1 MILKIKDILSKYY
14 KTTIDVITFFLF
26 LKILLTSF
34 TTLAYSNDDFNTWL
48 SSYKKTVLKKGIS
61 QETIEVAFKNVKFLE
76 KVIKYDR
83 KQPEF
88 YEDTN
93 TYVNKRANNLRVVK
107 AKNILKKNLILFNEI
122 EEKFSVE
129 KEILLALWGIET
141 NFGKHV
147 GKMDIISS
155 LATLSYDKR
164 RRDFFSSQLFIL
176 LELIDNKVVDPKK
189 LYGSWAGA
197 YGNFQFMPSTIKRYA
212 IDYDNNN
219 KIELKSSLK
228 DSLAS
233 AANYINSIGWK
244 KGQPCFFKVKLT
256 SKIKKKY
263 VNSSARTISNRLNIS
278 KWKHKGVINLDGIDI
293 NTNLEAALILPDGK
307 PETPA
312 FLVFQNYEKILKWNR
327 SLRFGIS
334 VCTLANMIKT

>member
-1 MILKIKDILSKYY
+1 MLLNHKFVYYFIILK
-14 KTTIDVITFFLF
+14 
-26 LKILLTSF
+26 LLLIGFAPVANS
-34 TTLAYSNDDFNTWL
+34 DDNFSVWL
-48 SSYKKTVLKKGIS
+48 SSYKKFALKKGVS
-61 QETIEVAFKNVKFLE
+61 QKTIDIAFKNVKFLAQ
-76 KVIKYDR
+76 VIKYDR

-88 YEDTN
+88 YEDTI
-93 TYVNKRANNLRVVK
+93 TYVNKRANISRVK
-107 AKNILKKNLILFNEI
+107 TAKKLFKKNKTLFTEVEN
-122 EEKFSVE
+122 KFFVE

-164 RRDFFSSQLFIL
+164 RRDFFSSQLLIL
-176 LELIDNKVVDPKK
+176 LNLIDDKLINPST

-197 YGNFQFMPSTIKRYA
+197 YGNFQFMPSSIKQYA

-233 AANYINSIGWK
+233 AANYINRIGWK
-244 KGQPCFFKVKLT
+244 KGQPCFFRVKLT
-256 SKIKKKY
+256 NKIKDKY
-263 VNSSARTISNRLNIS
+263 VNLSARKITYRFKVK
-278 KWKHKGVINLDGIDI
+278 KWKRKGVVNYDGTELK
-293 NTNLEAALILPDGK
+293 TNFRAALILPDGK
-307 PETPA
+307 PDTPTY
-312 FLVFQNYEKILKWNR
+312 LVFENYEKILKWNR

-334 VCTLANMIKT
+334 VCTLANKIKI

>member
-1 MILKIKDILSKYY
+1 MNIQMKF
-14 KTTIDVITFFLF
+14 KTITFFLIF
-26 LKILLTSF
+26 NLSLISF
-34 TTLAYSNDDFNTWL
+34 VPSSLSDDDFTTWL
-48 SSYKKTVLKKGIS
+48 SSYKKFALKKGIS
-61 QETIEVAFKNVKFLE
+61 KETLEIAFKDVKFLE

-88 YEDTN
+88 YEDTI
-93 TYVNKRANNLRVVK
+93 TYVTKRANTLRVRN
-107 AKNILKKNLILFNEI
+107 AKKLLKKHELLFKEVEN
-122 EEKFSVE
+122 KFSVE

-164 RRDFFSSQLFIL
+164 RRDFFSSQLLIL
-176 LELIDNKVVDPKK
+176 LKLIDDKLLDPKT

-197 YGNFQFMPSTIKRYA
+197 YGNFQFMPSTISNYA
-212 IDYDNNN
+212 IDYDKNN
-219 KIELKSSLK
+219 KIELKTSLE

-233 AANYINSIGWK
+233 AANYINKIGWK
-244 KGQPCFFKVKLT
+244 KSQPCFYRVKLT
-256 SKIKKKY
+256 SKIKDKFI
-263 VNSSARTISNRLNIS
+263 NSSARNISNRLKIK
-278 KWKHKGVINLDGIDI
+278 KWKQKGIINFDGSDLK
-293 NTNLEAALILPDGK
+293 TNLKAALIIPDGK
-307 PETPA
+307 PDTPA
-312 FLVFQNYEKILKWNR
+312 YLVFGNYEKILKWNR